1 MNFDFPKF
9 FAKIVKNN
17 RGKMKEP
24 LNGSLGEPSK
34 RNLIQHCVIP
44 SEKGKEMRHYV
55 GQKRRRDDSEQV
67 SKMNLFSAFS
77 F

>member
-1 MNFDFPKF
+1 
-9 FAKIVKNN
+9 
-17 RGKMKEP
+17 MKEP

-55 GQKRRRDDSEQV
+55 GQKRRLEQV
-67 SKMNLFSAFS
+67 SKMNLFSAPVS